1 MVRTEWSPPDPALP
15 VHGEEHTVPAQGYHP
30 SAFSPQPEEPVQIK
44 NQDLVSHR
52 LRVSHKA
59 TKHFFHKI

>member
-1 MVRTEWSPPDPALP
+1 MVRTEWSPPVPALR

-52 LRVSHKA
+52 L
-59 TKHFFHKI
+59 